1 MNLTPDSL
9 LDFYNSTIRNFIQ
22 GLTQGQKRA
31 LISSEPIIMILQF
44 LVEIA
49 NYAIILLAKTG
60 SIQSIA
66 DNQHKNR
73 FASRF

>member
-1 MNLTPDSL
+1 MNLAPDSL

-22 GLTQGQKRA
+22 ELTKSQNRA
-31 LISSEPIIMILQF
+31 LIISEPIIMILQF
-44 LVEIA
+44 LVNVA
-49 NYAIILLAKTG
+49 KYATILLARTG
-60 SIQSIA
+60 SIQRFA

>member
-9 LDFYNSTIRNFIQ
+9 LDFYNSTLRNFIQ
-22 GLTQGQKRA
+22 GLTQSQKRA
-31 LISSEPIIMILQF
+31 LIISEPIIMILQF
-44 LVEIA
+44 LVEVA
-49 NYAIILLAKTG
+49 KYAIVSLAETG
-60 SIQSIA
+60 SIQLTA

>member
-9 LDFYNSTIRNFIQ
+9 LDFYNSTLRNFIQ
-22 GLTQGQKRA
+22 GLTRSQERA
-31 LISSEPIIMILQF
+31 LIISEPIIMILQF
-44 LVEIA
+44 LVEFA
-49 NYAIILLAKTG
+49 EYAIVLLARTG